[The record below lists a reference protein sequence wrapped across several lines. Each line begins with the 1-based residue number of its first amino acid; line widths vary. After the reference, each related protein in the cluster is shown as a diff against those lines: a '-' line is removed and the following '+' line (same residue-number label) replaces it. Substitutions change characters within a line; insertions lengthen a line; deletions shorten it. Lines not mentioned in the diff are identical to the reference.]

1 MENRSK
7 ADSRGLEKPETS
19 LARAGSVK
27 AGGAAGEHLVR
38 VCLMRNVEDD
48 LIDRRVEDVVQ
59 RYRELDGRQVGA
71 TWPPSRE
78 Q

>member
-27 AGGAAGEHLVR
+27 AAARPVSILCAYV
-38 VCLMRNVEDD
+38 
-48 LIDRRVEDVVQ
+48 
-59 RYRELDGRQVGA
+59 
-71 TWPPSRE
+71 
-78 Q
+78 